1 VEPEYKM
8 RHEHVHFTLSATYSD
23 ASQLHPNA
31 QPACG
36 ASRGASKPKAG
47 QGKCTSA
54 ARVINDAN
62 SPTPASLAVFNRAPR
77 CRRKGAP

>member
-1 VEPEYKM
+1 
-8 RHEHVHFTLSATYSD
+8 LW
-23 ASQLHPNA
+23 
-31 QPACG
+31 G
-36 ASRGASKPKAG
+36 SRVASKPKAG

-62 SPTPASLAVFNRAPR
+62 NPTPASLAVFNRAPP